1 MRANILA
8 FAMGV
13 GFLQT
18 QGSLPPFA
26 LVVAMLFGASAWLLW
41 AGSRPQAASLA
52 WRILSLLACAVLG
65 VAWAAL
71 LAEQRLQEHLP
82 ADWEGRD
89 LQLVGVVAGLPQGF
103 DNGERFAFFVESVES
118 VESVDGPPAQVPP
131 RIMLSWYRGQHRDER
146 RAAPSEAPTEA
157 LTDALT
163 DALTEEPS
171 TAPII
176 RPGERWRFTVRL
188 KRPHGNANPHG
199 FDYEAWLF
207 ERGLRATG
215 YVRPKGV
222 AQRLDDFVLGP
233 GYVIERLR
241 ERIRRSFRAALPE
254 APYVGILAA
263 LAIGDQQA
271 ISAEQWRV
279 FRQTGVTHLMSISG
293 LHVTMVAAL
302 FAALVGWLWRRSEGL
317 MLLLPA
323 PKAAIAAGWLAAF
336 GYALLAGFAVP
347 TQRTLYMLS
356 VVALALWSGRNLG
369 ASRSLLLALLL
380 VLLLDPWAVL
390 AAGFWLS
397 FAAVGLLFFVGTAR
411 IGTRRGWR
419 ATLAHWGTTQWA
431 VTIGTLPLLL
441 LLFQQFSLVS
451 PLANA
456 LAIPVVSFL
465 ITPLALLFAL
475 FSWPPLVQLDHW
487 LLSPLMSFLEWLARW
502 PLWQQPAPP
511 LAATLLALLG
521 VLCLLLPRGFPARW
535 LGVCLLLPAL
545 FWPAARPAPG
555 EAWVDVL
562 DVGQGL
568 AVVVRTAEHALLYD
582 TGPLY
587 SAESDAGQRIV
598 VPYLRAIGVKRLDAL
613 IVTHRDQDHAG
624 GLVAI
629 RESVPVGR
637 LLSSL
642 PELDGE
648 LCVAGQAWE
657 WDGVRFMMLHPD
669 ATAYQSQTSKTNNM
683 SCVLRLENAF
693 GSVLLT
699 SDIEARDEQ
708 QLLARAPELL
718 PSEVLLVPHHGSG
731 TSSTPAFVT
740 TVAAREVI
748 IPVGYRNRYQHPRPD
763 VVARY
768 AGSRVWRSDADGAV
782 RIELSGGVALSAYR
796 REHRR
801 YWYGQ

>member
-1 MRANILA
+1 MRVNILA

-13 GFLQT
+13 GLLQT
-18 QGSLPPFA
+18 RGSLPPSA
-26 LVVAMLFGASAWLLW
+26 LVVATLLGASAWLLW
-41 AGSRPQAASLA
+41 AGSRRQPAPLV
-52 WRILSLLACAVLG
+52 WRALSLLACALLG

-71 LAEQRLQEHLP
+71 LAGQRLQERLP
-82 ADWEGRD
+82 TEWESRD

-103 DNGERFAFFVESVES
+103 ENGERFAFVVEA
-118 VESVDGPPAQVPP
+118 VDPPQARVPR
-131 RIMLSWYRGQHRDER
+131 RIMLSWYHGQRADEGHEAQSTALA
-146 RAAPSEAPTEA
+146 AAPT
-157 LTDALT
+157 
-163 DALTEEPS
+163 
-171 TAPII
+171 I
-176 RPGERWRFTVRL
+176 RPGERWRLTVRL

-215 YVRPKGV
+215 YVRPKAV
-222 AQRLDDFVLGP
+222 AQRLDDFVLRP
-233 GYVIERLR
+233 GYAIERLR
-241 ERIRRSFRAALPE
+241 EHIRASFRAALPE
-254 APYVGILAA
+254 APYAGILAA

-271 ISAEQWRV
+271 ISPDQWRV

-317 MLLLPA
+317 MLRLPA

-390 AAGFWLS
+390 SPGFWLS
-397 FAAVGLLFFVGTAR
+397 FAAVGVLFFVGTAR
-411 IGTRRGWR
+411 VGERRGWR
-419 ATLAHWGTTQWA
+419 ATLARWGTTQWA

-465 ITPLALLFAL
+465 VTPLALLFAL
-475 FSWPPLVQLDHW
+475 TSWPPLLQLDHW
-487 LLSPLMSFLEWLARW
+487 LLSFLMVFLEWLARW

-511 LAATLLALLG
+511 LAATLLGLLG

-535 LGVCLLLPAL
+535 LGLCLLLPAL
-545 FWPAARPAPG
+545 FWPAPRPATG
-555 EAWVDVL
+555 DAWVDVL

-568 AVVVRTAEHALLYD
+568 AVVVRTAGHTLLYD

-598 VPYLRAIGVKRLDAL
+598 VPYLRATGVDRLDTL
-613 IVTHRDQDHAG
+613 IVTHRDKDHSG

-629 RESVPVGR
+629 REALPIGR

-642 PELDGE
+642 PELEGE
-648 LCVAGQAWE
+648 RCIAGQAWE
-657 WDGVRFMMLHPD
+657 WDGVRFTMLHPD
-669 ATAYQSQTSKTNNM
+669 ATDYPRKGGKTNNM
-683 SCVLRLENAF
+683 SCVLRLENAS

-718 PSEVLLVPHHGSG
+718 HSDVLLVPHHGSG
-731 TSSTPAFVT
+731 TSSTPAFIAGVG
-740 TVAAREVI
+740 AREVI

-782 RIELSGGVALSAYR
+782 RVQLVGRLDLSSYR
-796 REHRR
+796 SDYRR
-801 YWYGQ
+801 YWQGQ